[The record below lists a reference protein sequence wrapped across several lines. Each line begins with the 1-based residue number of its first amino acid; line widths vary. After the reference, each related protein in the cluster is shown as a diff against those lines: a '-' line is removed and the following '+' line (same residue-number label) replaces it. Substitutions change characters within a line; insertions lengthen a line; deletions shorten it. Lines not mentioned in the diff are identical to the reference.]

1 MGHPPRIPVL
11 IGLNQSVIYFVTFCA
26 DGRRHVL
33 DNDDAFAAFRQ
44 AITRL
49 DWHITAAVV
58 MPDHVHL
65 LAGPRHRDAA
75 VGSLS
80 AAIKRTIRKRLR
92 ADWQWQPGC
101 FDRLLRREESA
112 EEKWEYIRENPVR
125 RRLSFALVRLALPN
139 RIRIVGQ
146 AFLLAIAI
154 PYSGKRRACPTGI
167 VTASWWEARKA

>member
-11 IGLNQSVIYFVTFCA
+11 IGLNQSVIYFVTFCV

-49 DWHITAAVV
+49 DWHIIAAVV

-92 ADWQWQPGC
+92 ADWQWQPGV
-101 FDRLLRREESA
+101 FRSLTTARRIGRGKMGIYTGKSG
-112 EEKWEYIRENPVR
+112 P

-139 RIRIVGQ
+139 RIRIV
-146 AFLLAIAI
+146 
-154 PYSGKRRACPTGI
+154 
-167 VTASWWEARKA
+167 

>member
-11 IGLNQSVIYFVTFCA
+11 IGLNQSVIYFVTFCV

-49 DWHITAAVV
+49 DWHIIAAVV

-92 ADWQWQPGC
+92 LIGNGNPGVSIAYYGEKN
-101 FDRLLRREESA
+101 RPRKNGNIYGKIRSA
-112 EEKWEYIRENPVR
+112 P
-125 RRLSFALVRLALPN
+125 A
-139 RIRIVGQ
+139 
-146 AFLLAIAI
+146 
-154 PYSGKRRACPTGI
+154 
-167 VTASWWEARKA
+167 